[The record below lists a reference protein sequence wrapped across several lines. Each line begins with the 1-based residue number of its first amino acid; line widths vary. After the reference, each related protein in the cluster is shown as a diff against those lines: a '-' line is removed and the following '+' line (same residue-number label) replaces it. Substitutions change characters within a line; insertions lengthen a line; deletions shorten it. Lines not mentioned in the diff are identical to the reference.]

1 MKESDIRMKRIY
13 RLLLQFLPGIIG
25 GLVVIWLFLTGSQI
39 EPEDIAQYAPRQP
52 LLAALAMLGL
62 YGVKSISVFLPMLPL
77 QLAVGF
83 LFPPAAAVLINTLGY
98 ALGAV
103 ISYYRGRSAGDE
115 TIEQLMGRYPRL
127 CAFVRGNESGNLFLS
142 FILRVIG
149 MVPMDVSSMYL
160 GSTRVPFLPYLLATV
175 AGALPKVAAITL
187 VGDSITQPG
196 SPAFLLSAAFT
207 AALTLLSSLFFL
219 WYRKKHRNQGAD
231 N

>member
-1 MKESDIRMKRIY
+1 MKRVYQLI
-13 RLLLQFLPGIIG
+13 LQFLPGIIG
-25 GLVVIWLFLTGSQI
+25 GLLVIWFFLTGNQI
-39 EPEDIAQYAPRQP
+39 EPEDIVQYAPRQP

-83 LFPPAAAVLINTLGY
+83 LFSRPAAVLINALGY

-103 ISYYRGRSAGDE
+103 ISYFRGRSAGDE
-115 TIEQLMGRYPRL
+115 AIEQLMGRYPRL
-127 CAFVRGNESGNLFLS
+127 CNFVRGNESGNLFLS

-160 GSTRVPFLPYLLATV
+160 GSTRVPFLPYLLATM
-175 AGALPKVAAITL
+175 AGALPKIVAITL
-187 VGDSITQPG
+187 VGDSITEPG

-207 AALTLLSSLFFL
+207 AGLTVLSSLFYL
-219 WYRKKHRNQGAD
+219 WYRKKHQK
-231 N
+231 

>member
-1 MKESDIRMKRIY
+1 MQDRPTLSPF
-13 RLLLQFLPGIIG
+13 FLPETQKKCTEPKKVRIETYGCQMNVADSE
-25 GLVVIWLFLTGSQI
+25 VVAAMMSLAGY
-39 EPEDIAQYAPRQP
+39 EPTELD
-52 LLAALAMLGL
+52 
-62 YGVKSISVFLPMLPL
+62 SE
-77 QLAVGF
+77 
-83 LFPPAAAVLINTLGY
+83 AAAVLINTLGY

-187 VGDSITQPG
+187 VGDSITEPG

-207 AALTLLSSLFFL
+207 VALTLLSSLFFL
-219 WYRKKHRNQGAD
+219 WYRKKQRDQGTGR
-231 N
+231 